1 MADVCEASVSSVYSV
16 DYKKIRVHSCSFVVP
31 MIFKT
36 LQRNFKLLGK
46 RRFIFMFALPLVIC
60 VFLVA
65 TRIESSAVQL
75 RRVEMKKDD
84 FRVPFRKPLR
94 VLHISDT
101 HLYNSAAV
109 KRLHKALDLALP
121 HSPDI
126 AVITGDFGI
135 MPQNEHDYLLALS
148 YFQLLSQAM
157 PTFACLGN
165 HDYQRKPKKFPPPGP
180 SVLKFLADAN
190 ITVLQ
195 NESKSIIVNGQRIV
209 IAGMEDYWKGRP
221 NAQGCLPLIDEP
233 REDVHYLLLDHNPDH
248 LLKLQDY
255 DWDVAFSGHAHGGQI
270 KIPFIEWRPHTNL
283 ENNHLARPGIQEIFP
298 KRYLCESVGLG
309 NLYELRMFCKPDII
323 LLDIK

>member
-1 MADVCEASVSSVYSV
+1 MP
-16 DYKKIRVHSCSFVVP
+16 FVFSK
-31 MIFKT
+31 MFKT
-36 LQRNFKLLGK
+36 LLKNYQMLGK
-46 RRFIFMFALPLVIC
+46 RRFIFLFVVPLVIC
-60 VFLVA
+60 VFLWAVRKEA
-65 TRIESSAVQL
+65 SAVQL
-75 RRVEMKKDD
+75 QRVELKKDD
-84 FRVPFRKPLR
+84 FRVPFKKPLR

-101 HLYNSAAV
+101 HLYNGAAV
-109 KRLHKALDLALP
+109 KRLHKALELALP

-126 AVITGDFGI
+126 AVLTGDFGI
-135 MPQNEHDYLLALS
+135 TPKNDEQDYLLALS

-165 HDYQRKPKKFPPPGP
+165 HDYRITPKQYPPPGP
-180 SVLKFLADAN
+180 AVLKFLADAN
-190 ITVLQ
+190 ITLLQ
-195 NESKSIIVNGQRIV
+195 NESKSLIINGQRIV
-209 IAGMEDYWKGRP
+209 IVGMEDYWKGRP

-283 ENNHLARPGIQEIFP
+283 ENNHLARPGIHEIFP

-309 NLYELRMFCKPDII
+309 NLYELRIFCKPDITI
-323 LLDIK
+323 LDIK

>member
-1 MADVCEASVSSVYSV
+1 MP
-16 DYKKIRVHSCSFVVP
+16 FVVSK
-31 MIFKT
+31 MFKT
-36 LQRNFKLLGK
+36 LLKNYQMLGK
-46 RRFIFMFALPLVIC
+46 RRFIFLFAVPLVIC
-60 VFLVA
+60 VFLWAVRKEA
-65 TRIESSAVQL
+65 SAVQL
-75 RRVEMKKDD
+75 QRVELKKDD
-84 FRVPFRKPLR
+84 FRVPFKKPLR

-101 HLYNSAAV
+101 HLYNGAAV
-109 KRLHKALDLALP
+109 KRLHKALELALP

-126 AVITGDFGI
+126 AVLTGDFGI
-135 MPQNEHDYLLALS
+135 SPKNDEQDYLLALS

-165 HDYQRKPKKFPPPGP
+165 HDYRINPKQYPPPGP
-180 SVLKFLADAN
+180 AVLKFLADAN
-190 ITVLQ
+190 ITLLQ
-195 NESKSIIVNGQRIV
+195 NESTSLIINGQRIV
-209 IAGMEDYWKGRP
+209 IVGMEDYWKGRP

-283 ENNHLARPGIQEIFP
+283 ENNHLARPGIHEIFP

-309 NLYELRMFCKPDII
+309 NLYELRIFCKPDITI
-323 LLDIK
+323 LDIK

>member
-1 MADVCEASVSSVYSV
+1 M
-16 DYKKIRVHSCSFVVP
+16 
-31 MIFKT
+31 FKT
-36 LQRNFKLLGK
+36 LLKNYKMLGK
-46 RRFIFMFALPLVIC
+46 WRFIFMFVIPLVIC

-65 TRIESSAVQL
+65 TRKEASDVQL
-75 RRVEMKKDD
+75 QCVEMKKDD
-84 FRVPFRKPLR
+84 FRVPFTKPLR

-101 HLYNSAAV
+101 HLVNGAAV

-126 AVITGDFGI
+126 AVITGDFGV
-135 MPQNEHDYLLALS
+135 MRDEDPDRLLAVS

-165 HDYQRKPKKFPPPGP
+165 HDYRLDPQKKGYPDPL
-180 SVLKFLADAN
+180 VLKLLTEAN
-190 ITVLQ
+190 ITLLQ
-195 NESKSIIVNGQRIV
+195 NESTSLIINGQRIV
-209 IAGMEDYWKGRP
+209 IIGMQDYWRGRP
-221 NAQGCLPLIDEP
+221 NPKDCLPLIDEP

-283 ENNHLARPGIQEIFP
+283 ENNHLARPGIHEIFP

-309 NLYELRMFCKPDII
+309 NLYELRIFCKPDII

>member
-16 DYKKIRVHSCSFVVP
+16 DYKKIRVHSCAFVVP

-36 LQRNFKLLGK
+36 LQHNFKLLGK
-46 RRFIFMFALPLVIC
+46 RRFIFMFALPLVVC

-195 NESKSIIVNGQRIV
+195 NECKSIIVNGQRIV

-309 NLYELRMFCKPDII
+309 NLYELRMFCKPDITI
-323 LLDIK
+323 LDIK

>member
-1 MADVCEASVSSVYSV
+1 M
-16 DYKKIRVHSCSFVVP
+16 
-31 MIFKT
+31 FKT
-36 LQRNFKLLGK
+36 LQKNYKLLGK
-46 RRFIFMFALPLVIC
+46 RRFIFMFVLPLVVC

-75 RRVEMKKDD
+75 RRVEMKKED
-84 FRVPFRKPLR
+84 FRVPFKKPLR

-135 MPQNEHDYLLALS
+135 VPKNEHDYLLALS

-190 ITVLQ
+190 ITLLQ
-195 NESKSIIVNGQRIV
+195 NESTSLIVNGQRIV

>member
-1 MADVCEASVSSVYSV
+1 MP
-16 DYKKIRVHSCSFVVP
+16 FVFSK
-31 MIFKT
+31 MFKT
-36 LQRNFKLLGK
+36 LLKNYQMLGK
-46 RRFIFMFALPLVIC
+46 RRFIFLFVVPLVIC
-60 VFLVA
+60 VFLWAVRKEA
-65 TRIESSAVQL
+65 SDVQL
-75 RRVEMKKDD
+75 QRVELKKED
-84 FRVPFRKPLR
+84 FRIPFKKPLR

-101 HLYNSAAV
+101 HLYNGAAV
-109 KRLHKALDLALP
+109 KRLHKALELALP

-126 AVITGDFGI
+126 AVLTGDFGI
-135 MPQNEHDYLLALS
+135 TPKNDEQDYLLALS

-165 HDYQRKPKKFPPPGP
+165 HDYRINPKQYPPPGP
-180 SVLKFLADAN
+180 AVLKFLADAN
-190 ITVLQ
+190 ITLLQ
-195 NESKSIIVNGQRIV
+195 NESKSLIINGQRIV
-209 IAGMEDYWKGRP
+209 IVGMEDYWKGRP

-283 ENNHLARPGIQEIFP
+283 ENNHLARPGIHEIFP

-309 NLYELRMFCKPDII
+309 NLYELRIFCKPDITI
-323 LLDIK
+323 LDIK

>member
-1 MADVCEASVSSVYSV
+1 M
-16 DYKKIRVHSCSFVVP
+16 
-31 MIFKT
+31 FKT
-36 LQRNFKLLGK
+36 LLKNYKMLGK
-46 RRFIFMFALPLVIC
+46 RRFIFMFVIPLVIC

-65 TRIESSAVQL
+65 TRKEASDVQL
-75 RRVEMKKDD
+75 QRVEMKKDD
-84 FRVPFRKPLR
+84 FRVPFTKPLR

-121 HSPDI
+121 MSPDI

-135 MPQNEHDYLLALS
+135 VPQNEHDYLLALS

-165 HDYQRKPKKFPPPGP
+165 HDYQREPKKNAQPDLM
-180 SVLKFLADAN
+180 VLKFLTDAN

-195 NESKSIIVNGQRIV
+195 NESKSIIVNGQRIT
-209 IAGMEDYWKGRP
+209 IAGMKDYWRSTPDPKD
-221 NAQGCLPLIDEP
+221 CLPLIDAP

-270 KIPFIEWRPHTNL
+270 NIPFVKWRPHTNL
-283 ENNHLARPGIQEIFP
+283 ENNHLARPGLHEIFP
-298 KRYLCESVGLG
+298 KRFLCESAGLG
-309 NLYELRMFCKPDII
+309 NLWELRMFCKPDIT

>member
-1 MADVCEASVSSVYSV
+1 MP
-16 DYKKIRVHSCSFVVP
+16 FVVYK
-31 MIFKT
+31 MFKT
-36 LQRNFKLLGK
+36 LLKNYKMLGK
-46 RRFIFMFALPLVIC
+46 RRFIFLFAVPLVIC
-60 VFLVA
+60 VFLWAVRKEA
-65 TRIESSAVQL
+65 SAVQL
-75 RRVEMKKDD
+75 QRVELKKED
-84 FRVPFRKPLR
+84 FRIPFKKPLR

-101 HLYNSAAV
+101 HLYNGAAV
-109 KRLHKALDLALP
+109 KRLHKALELALP

-126 AVITGDFGI
+126 AVLTGDFGI
-135 MPQNEHDYLLALS
+135 SPKNDEQDYLLALS

-165 HDYQRKPKKFPPPGP
+165 HDYRINPKQYPPPGP
-180 SVLKFLADAN
+180 AVLKFLADAN
-190 ITVLQ
+190 ITLLQ
-195 NESKSIIVNGQRIV
+195 NESKSLIINGQRIV
-209 IAGMEDYWKGRP
+209 IVGMEDYWKGRP

-283 ENNHLARPGIQEIFP
+283 ENNHLARPGIHEIFP

-309 NLYELRMFCKPDII
+309 NLYELRIFCKPDITI
-323 LLDIK
+323 LDIK